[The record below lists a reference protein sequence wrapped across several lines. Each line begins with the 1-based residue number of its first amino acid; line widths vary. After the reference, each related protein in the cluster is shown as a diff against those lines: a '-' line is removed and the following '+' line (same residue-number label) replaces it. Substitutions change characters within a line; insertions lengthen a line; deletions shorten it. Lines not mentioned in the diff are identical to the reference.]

1 MNEKILRFLNNLP
14 KEEGDVKIDAA
25 IIYSSVNRFYLTGF
39 KSSDGIVIITKN
51 NAYLI
56 VDFRYY
62 EIARRTVE
70 NFKVVLS
77 NDFRS
82 AIMDII
88 KKENLSGIL
97 LEFEKLTFSVAK
109 NFESI
114 INECGANAIISSTL
128 DDVLSSMRIIKTK
141 KEVGKIKVAQQIAE
155 AAFDFV
161 LPRIRPGLREKD
173 VALDLEF
180 FMRRNGASSS
190 AFDIIVVSGKNSSLP
205 HGEPSNKVIE
215 EGEFV
220 VIDIGAVYKGY
231 SSDMTRTIAIS
242 GINDRQ
248 KEVYDTV
255 LKAQNAALDL
265 LKPEAKCSDIDKVA
279 RDIIYGAGFKDCFGH
294 SLGHGVGLEVH
305 EGPSLSPK
313 SKEILKA
320 GMVVTVEPGIYIKD
334 DFGVRIEDM
343 VLIEDSGYMNFTHIK
358 KDLIII

>member
-1 MNEKILRFLNNLP
+1 MNEKILRFLNSLP
-14 KEEGDVKIDAA
+14 KEEGDIKIDAA
-25 IIYSSVNRFYLTGF
+25 IIYSNVNRFYLTGF
-39 KSSDGIVIITKN
+39 KSSDGVVIITRN
-51 NAYLI
+51 NSYLL

-62 EIARRTVE
+62 EIARKTVE
-70 NFKVVLS
+70 NFKVILTNNFKS
-77 NDFRS
+77 S
-82 AIMDII
+82 IMDII
-88 KKENLSGIL
+88 KKENLNGIL
-97 LEFEKLTFSVAK
+97 LEFEKLTLSVAQ
-109 NFESI
+109 NLEAI

-128 DDVLSSMRIIKTK
+128 DDILSSMRIIKTK

-161 LPRIRPGLREKD
+161 LPRIVPGLREKD

-180 FMRRNGASSS
+180 FMRKNGASSS

-220 VIDIGAVYKGY
+220 IIDIGAVYKGY
-231 SSDMTRTIAIS
+231 NSDMTRTIAIG
-242 GINDRQ
+242 GITDRQ
-248 KEVYDTV
+248 KEVYNTV

-265 LKPEAKCSDIDKVA
+265 LKPGVKCSDVDKVA
-279 RDIIYGAGFKDCFGH
+279 RDIIYNAGFEDCFGH
-294 SLGHGVGLEVH
+294 SLGHGVGVEVH
-305 EGPSLSPK
+305 ESPNLLPK
-313 SKEILKA
+313 NMELLKP

-343 VLIEDSGYMNFTHIK
+343 VLINDSGYMNFTHVK